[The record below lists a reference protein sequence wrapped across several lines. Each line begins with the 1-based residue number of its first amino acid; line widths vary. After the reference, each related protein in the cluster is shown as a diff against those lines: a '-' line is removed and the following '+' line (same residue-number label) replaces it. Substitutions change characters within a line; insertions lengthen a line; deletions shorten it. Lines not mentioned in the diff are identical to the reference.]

1 MQRLFRILMLMLAAA
16 LVACGGGGDS
26 AGGNPNQVKLV
37 TTAADWVSLPEG
49 TVHDYQISGGVPPY
63 RVSNTHENIA
73 IGSINGNVLTIRAVA
88 ALANSISN
96 TVIAVIDN
104 KGTSTIIK
112 VDVTS
117 GIDKLET
124 SAPASVQLA
133 NGKTSTYSIGG
144 GLPPYSAVSEDVN
157 VVTPSID
164 GNTLVLNGVG
174 TGTKNVFVRDNS
186 DQEVIITVTVGA
198 SQGLFTD
205 APRTVTIPNERLTR
219 TYRISGGSAPY
230 SAKSSDERIVRSSV
244 SGEKLVLESIG
255 FGSATITISDK
266 DSSRIQITVDVKAS
280 QTLFTTAP
288 NPVYIVNGESR
299 SYEITGG
306 SQPYTATSTDLT
318 VATTS
323 VSGSTLSI
331 TAVGGGKT
339 TITVSDRDSK
349 ANPIVVNV
357 GSSTAFFINAPK
369 DVTLQVGTS
378 QSYLLSGGT
387 TPYQVSSSN
396 PSVALGSIAG
406 TTLMVSALKI
416 GDAILQLTDAVG
428 TPISLNVKVIT
439 DKVAVGPDPQLRY
452 AGLTD
457 SAGVATNAISTSG
470 YTTLSVT
477 LTDPSGRPLPNQLI
491 TVSGDA
497 TQVIFPESASALTNT
512 NGVASIKLARASV
525 AAMGA
530 GSLVVS
536 YKYEVG
542 SITTYPDGSAPPA
555 AGKTISTYVGYQLAT
570 ANISL
575 VNMNVGT
582 STLAAYGTRQVSVQ
596 ANVNGK
602 PTATPVQINFTTTCG
617 QVLPAT
623 ASTNSLG
630 IATVSYSATDAAGA
644 ATSTQGCSGKTVEI
658 SASTIGATVK
668 TATLNITGAPATN
681 MGFVDATPTQIYL
694 ANSGGAT
701 QSIVRFKLTNARGE
715 ALLGE
720 DVILSLKTTNGGI
733 PKASFGTAG
742 NTNSI
747 TTTTDGLGMIS
758 VPVFSGTVPT
768 NVLVNAALKSNP
780 LVQTDSAVLTIAS
793 GRPAQA
799 RVSLA
804 IEKLSIEGANID
816 GVTSQ
821 VTMFLADRQGNP
833 VPDGTAV
840 NFVTEGGVMIPP
852 VCVIGKD
859 AAGKPT
865 AAGTSQC
872 VVSIRSQNPRPIDG
886 RVSILAYVSGEED
899 FVDANA
905 NNVYD
910 CGESFTDLG
919 NAYRD
924 DNENTIADVG
934 EFSVPRAASASTCSN
949 ATAPTANKGDG
960 VWGAADV
967 RQRGTIIF
975 ATSLASINPTSAIT
989 SRGFDFS
996 VADLNGNSMPLG
1008 TVVTLK
1014 EVDNSATI
1022 VPPATT
1028 APTCII
1034 KSDTKF
1040 TVTNSLNPMP
1050 LGVTLESCTTGDS
1063 VIVTV
1068 TSPGGVVTQRT
1079 FTIP

>member
-26 AGGNPNQVKLV
+26 AGGNPNQPSLV
-37 TTAADWVSLPEG
+37 TTAGEMIALPEG
-49 TVHDYQISGGVPPY
+49 AVRDYQISGGVPPY
-63 RVSNTHENIA
+63 RVSNTNQTIA
-73 IGSINGNVLTIRAVA
+73 TGSINGTVLTIRAVGA
-88 ALANSISN
+88 SANSISSAS
-96 TVIAVIDN
+96 ISVIDN
-104 KGTSTIIK
+104 SGASTAIQ

-117 GIDKLET
+117 SIGKLGT

-174 TGTKNVFVRDNS
+174 TGTKNVFVRDS
-186 DQEVIITVTVGA
+186 SGQTVTISVIVGA
-198 SQGLFTD
+198 SQDLFTD
-205 APRTVTIPNERLTR
+205 APSTVTIPNERLTR

-378 QSYLLSGGT
+378 QTYLLSGGT

-396 PSVALGSIAG
+396 TSVALGSIAG
-406 TTLMVSALKI
+406 TTLTVSAFKA
-416 GDAILQLTDAVG
+416 GDAELQLKDATG
-428 TPISLNVKVIT
+428 TALSLKVTVVT
-439 DKVAVGPDPQLRY
+439 DKVAVSSDPQLRS
-452 AGLTD
+452 AGLKD
-457 SAGVATNAISTSG
+457 STGATTNAISTSG

-477 LTDPSGRPLPNQLI
+477 LTDPSGRGLSNQLI
-491 TVSGDA
+491 TVSGDP
-497 TQVIFPESASALTNT
+497 TQVSFPESASGLTNAE
-512 NGVASIKLARASV
+512 GVATIKLVRASL
-525 AAMGA
+525 AATGA
-530 GSLVVS
+530 GSLTVTYN
-536 YKYEVG
+536 YKVG

-555 AGKTISTYVGYQLAT
+555 ADKIISTYVGYQLAT
-570 ANISL
+570 ANITL
-575 VNMNVGT
+575 VNLNVGA

-596 ANVNGK
+596 ANVNDK
-602 PTATPVQINFTTTCG
+602 ATATPVQINFTTTCG

-668 TATLNITGAPATN
+668 TATLSITAAPATN
-681 MGFVDATPTQIYL
+681 MGFVSATPERIYL
-694 ANSGGAT
+694 ANSGGTT
-701 QSIVRFKLTNARGE
+701 QSIVKFKLVNAQGE
-715 ALLGE
+715 VISGQ
-720 DVILSLKTTNGGI
+720 DVILTLKTLNGGI
-733 PKASFGTAG
+733 PKASFGTVG
-742 NTNSI
+742 NTSAV
-747 TTTTDGLGMIS
+747 TTTTDSKGELS

-768 NVLVNAALKSNP
+768 SVLINAALKSNSA
-780 LVQTDSAVLTIAS
+780 VQTDSAALSIAS
-793 GRPAQA
+793 GRPSQA

-804 IEKLSIEGANID
+804 LEKLSIEGRDFD
-816 GVTSQ
+816 GDTTNVTLS
-821 VTMFLADRQGNP
+821 LADRQGNP

-852 VCVIGKD
+852 VCVVGKD

-865 AAGTSQC
+865 SAGTSQC
-872 VVSIRSQNPRPIDG
+872 VVTIRSQNPRPSNG
-886 RVSILAYVSGEED
+886 KVAILAYVSGEED
-899 FVDANA
+899 FVDTNA

-919 NAYRD
+919 IAYRD
-924 DNENTIADVG
+924 DNENSTADAG
-934 EFSVPRAASASTCSN
+934 EFSIPRAASASACGNGVT
-949 ATAPTANKGDG
+949 PTTTNGDG

-967 RQRGTIIF
+967 RQQGTIIF
-975 ATSLASINPTSAIT
+975 ASGTAVVAEVSKTTNTVT
-989 SRGFDFS
+989 YT
-996 VADLNGNSMPLG
+996 VADVNGNSMP
-1008 TVVTLK
+1008 
-1014 EVDNSATI
+1014 
-1022 VPPATT
+1022 
-1028 APTCII
+1028 
-1034 KSDTKF
+1034 
-1040 TVTNSLNPMP
+1040 
-1050 LGVTLESCTTGDS
+1050 TGS
-1063 VIVTV
+1063 TVTV
-1068 TSPGGVVTQRT
+1068 TAVDGTSANQITCTIKTGATFKIPNILVPVTASVGLSDCATGDAIYVDVKTPLGTQTPGFRIVL
-1079 FTIP
+1079 P